1 MYFKDE
7 KALVE
12 FLVIAGYYH
21 FKPKKFESQ
30 STTIQLEHQ
39 DGTTLTITDE
49 VIIYKRP
56 NKNPKKWKGTFNQ
69 IRYYLIMS
77 REQLPQG

>member
-21 FKPKKFESQ
+21 FKPKKFDPKAQQ
-30 STTIQLEHQ
+30 S
-39 DGTTLTITDE
+39 
-49 VIIYKRP
+49 
-56 NKNPKKWKGTFNQ
+56 N
-69 IRYYLIMS
+69 
-77 REQLPQG
+77 

>member
-12 FLVIAGYYH
+12 FIVIAGYYH
-21 FKPKKFESQ
+21 FKLKKFDSQ
-30 STTIQLEHQ
+30 SATIQLEHQ

-49 VIIYKRP
+49 VIIYKR
-56 NKNPKKWKGTFNQ
+56 PKKWKGTFNQ